1 MDRVRLHT
9 SLCDLLDIRHPVLL
23 AGMGRISCPELTAAV
38 SNAGGLGILGGAP
51 LQPDTL
57 NAWIEQTRRLTSAPF
72 GVDTLLPAGVPQ
84 SGTKSTMRQS
94 IPETHVEFARRF
106 KERHAIPDPP
116 PRGESS
122 QELFGVSQE
131 LAWDWTHDFFDRQL
145 EVIMDQRVP
154 VYAAGLGDPSPFL
167 KEFHARGTKVIG
179 IAGNV
184 RHVRRMRDGGVD
196 IIIVQ
201 GTEAGGHNSR
211 IGTMALVPMAVDA
224 AAGTPIVAAGGI
236 ADGRGLAAALTLG
249 AAGVWCGTV
258 FCTTHEAALSAFLK
272 EAMLSSDEE
281 GTVVSRAV
289 TGKPMRQ
296 LKNKWVEEFEHSGLQ
311 PLPMP
316 FQMILS
322 TPIMAGAGRARMA
335 DVCATAAGQV
345 VGMLRDLKPAAQVV
359 GDMVEEAATLLGN
372 LSHRV
377 VVSAT

>member
-1 MDRVRLHT
+1 MPHKLHT
-9 SLCDLLDIRHPVLL
+9 PLCDLLDIRHPILL

-51 LQPDTL
+51 LRPDTL
-57 NAWIEQTRRLTSAPF
+57 NEWIEQTRRLTSAPF

-84 SGTKSTMRQS
+84 SGSKSGMREQ
-94 IPETHVEFARRF
+94 IPETYAEFARRF
-106 KERHAIPDPP
+106 KEKHAIPEPP
-116 PRGESS
+116 PRGEST

-131 LAWDWTHDFFDRQL
+131 LAWDWTHDFFERQL
-145 EVIMDQRVP
+145 DVIMDQRVP

-184 RHVRRMRDGGVD
+184 RHVRRMCEGGID
-196 IIIVQ
+196 IIVVQ

-211 IGTMALVPMAVDA
+211 IGTMALVPQAADA
-224 AAGTPIVAAGGI
+224 ADGTPIVAAGGI

-249 AAGVWCGTV
+249 AVGVWCGTV
-258 FCTTHEAALSAFLK
+258 FCTTHEAALSGFLK
-272 EAMLSSDEE
+272 EAMLASDEE

-296 LKNKWVEEFEHSGLQ
+296 LKNKWVDDFEASGL
-311 PLPMP
+311 PALPMP

-322 TPIMAGAGRARMA
+322 TPVMAGAGRARRA
-335 DVCATAAGQV
+335 DICATAAGQV
-345 VGMLRDLKPAAQVV
+345 VGMLHQAEPAGQVV
-359 GDMVEEAATLLGN
+359 QRMVEQAAAILDE

-377 VVSAT
+377 AVARA